1 MRRWAPWA
9 ALAVVLLVAL
19 AAGTAGG
26 GGPKPVA
33 ERVDAITEGIRC
45 PTCRSQ
51 SAADSDAPA
60 ARAIR
65 TEVERRVRSG
75 QGDAEIRAYFVG
87 RYGKDILLTPEGTGV
102 AALVWALPVAAVIG
116 AGAAL
121 AVAFRRWRRAG
132 AAAGPPSPEDRDL
145 VERALRS

>member
-9 ALAVVLLVAL
+9 ALAAVLLVAL
-19 AAGTAGG
+19 AAGTGG
-26 GGPKPVA
+26 DGGPKPVA
-33 ERVDAITEGIRC
+33 ERVDSITEGIRC

-65 TEVERRVRSG
+65 TEVERRLRAG
-75 QGDAEIRAYFVG
+75 QGDAEIRAYFVSK
-87 RYGKDILLTPEGTGV
+87 YGKDILLTPEGTGV
-102 AALVWALPVAAVIG
+102 AALVWVLPVAALVG
-116 AGAAL
+116 AAAAL
-121 AVAFRRWRRAG
+121 AVAFRRWRAAG
-132 AAAGPPSPEDRDL
+132 TATGPPSAEDRDL